1 MRAGVIFLWALIAT
15 IVLILVGIFGTL
27 LASGRIVLFPEPTPT
42 PTPTVEVEA
51 VVDTSYDVVILN
63 ATPEQG
69 LATQLKSTVVAA
81 GWADDMVQPSEAG
94 SDDFPTT
101 TVFYATPEAE
111 AAAKGLADVIGGAE
125 IELSD
130 VYVLGDDP
138 EAKQLTIVIGLDRTA
153 TPPTPSPTP

>member
-15 IVLILVGIFGTL
+15 IVLILVGIFATL
-27 LASGRIVLFPEPTPT
+27 LASGRIVLFPEPEPT

-69 LATQLKSTVVAA
+69 LATQMKSTVVAA
-81 GWADDMVQPSEAG
+81 GWTDDMVQPGEAG

-101 TVFYATPEAE
+101 TVYYAAAEDE
-111 AAAKGLADVIGGAE
+111 AAAKGLAEVIGGAA

-138 EAKQLTIVIGLDRTA
+138 DAKQLTIVIGLDRTA
-153 TPPTPSPTP
+153 AAPTPSPTS